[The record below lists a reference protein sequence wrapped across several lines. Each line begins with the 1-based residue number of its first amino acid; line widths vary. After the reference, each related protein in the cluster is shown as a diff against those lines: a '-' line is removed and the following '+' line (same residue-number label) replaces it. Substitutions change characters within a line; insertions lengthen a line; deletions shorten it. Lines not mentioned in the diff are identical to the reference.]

1 MQISTKLFND
11 QLVRQFGNLTSDVQ
25 SLQERIATGKNI
37 LSSSD
42 DPVNAVNL
50 SVAKEQR
57 NLLARFETN
66 GETARRRLDLTD
78 GALNQMTNVL
88 TRITELTTQAASG
101 SYGSADR
108 EAIKIEIEELS
119 NVMLEIANTKDSQN
133 QSLFG
138 GYKFKGQPFYKDDA
152 GYVSYTG
159 DRGMHRVQI
168 SENMNVATS
177 IDGGTS
183 LMRIDTRDGR
193 KSVFDVISGVKN
205 AITNTNKFKSLASGV
220 AEAQIKITADRDP
233 NPWTFNLEGSLGTVT
248 ISTKV
253 ANNSYTDLV
262 SQINSNTAKTGII
275 AELDS
280 KTGIINLKDNSN
292 GKISINNL
300 QVEGEDFASDN
311 VKNYIS
317 FDTLDGS
324 GALIGETR
332 HIADQDQALNGS
344 IQDLKLAVDHISNQ
358 QAFVGAQI
366 NKVERQVE
374 VLGNRKIAVSERI
387 SDLGDADLAEL
398 VTKLQGLLVS
408 RDAAQ
413 QAFAKIGQQSL
424 FDFLR

>member
-57 NLLARFETN
+57 NLLARFEAN

-119 NVMLEIANTKDSQN
+119 NVMMEIANTKDSQN

-138 GYKFKGQPFYKDDA
+138 GYKFKGQPFHKDNS
-152 GYVSYTG
+152 GSVSYTG

-233 NPWTFNLEGSLGTVT
+233 NPWTFNLEGSLGTVA

-262 SQINSNTAKTGII
+262 SQINANTAKTGII

-280 KTGIINLKDNSN
+280 KTGIINLKDNTN
-292 GKISINNL
+292 GRISINNL

-324 GALIGETR
+324 GALIG
-332 HIADQDQALNGS
+332 
-344 IQDLKLAVDHISNQ
+344 
-358 QAFVGAQI
+358 
-366 NKVERQVE
+366 
-374 VLGNRKIAVSERI
+374 
-387 SDLGDADLAEL
+387 
-398 VTKLQGLLVS
+398 
-408 RDAAQ
+408 
-413 QAFAKIGQQSL
+413 
-424 FDFLR
+424 

>member
-57 NLLARFETN
+57 NLLARFEIN
-66 GETARRRLDLTD
+66 GEAARRRLDLTG

-119 NVMLEIANTKDSQN
+119 NVMMEIANTKDSQN

-138 GYKFKGQPFYKDDA
+138 GYKFKGQPFYKDDS
-152 GYVSYTG
+152 GFVSYTG

-177 IDGGTS
+177 IDGGS
-183 LMRIDTRDGR
+183 SFMRIDTRDGR

-205 AITNTNKFKSLASGV
+205 AITNTNKFKSLASGI
-220 AEAQIKITADRDP
+220 AEAQIRIVADRDP
-233 NPWTFNLEGSLGTVT
+233 NPWTFNLEGSLGSVT

-262 SQINSNTAKTGII
+262 TQINLNTAKTGIV
-275 AELDS
+275 AELDP
-280 KTGIINLKDNSN
+280 KTGLINLKDNTN
-292 GKISINNL
+292 GKISINAL
-300 QVEGEDFASDN
+300 QVEGEDFASES

-324 GALIGETR
+324 GSLIGETR

>member
-11 QLVRQFGNLTSDVQ
+11 QLVRQFGKLTSDVQ
-25 SLQERIATGKNI
+25 SVQERIATGKNI

-42 DPVNAVNL
+42 DPINAVNL

-57 NLLARFETN
+57 NLLTRFETN
-66 GETARRRLDLTD
+66 GESARRRLDLTD
-78 GALNQMTNVL
+78 GALRQMTNVL

-101 SYGSADR
+101 SYGAADR
-108 EAIKIEIEELS
+108 EAIKIEIDELS
-119 NVMLEIANTKDSQN
+119 NVMMEIANTKDSQN

-138 GYKFKGQPFYKDDA
+138 GYKFKGQPFKKDDA
-152 GYVSYTG
+152 GYVTYTG
-159 DRGMHRVQI
+159 DRGIHRVQI

-183 LMRIDTRDGR
+183 FMRIDTRDGR
-193 KSVFDVISGVKN
+193 KSVFDVISAVQN
-205 AITNTNKFKSLASGV
+205 SITNTNKFKSLASGT
-220 AEAQIKITADRDP
+220 AEAQIKIVADRDP
-233 NPWTFNLEGSLGTVT
+233 NPWKFNLEGSLGSVT
-248 ISTKV
+248 ISTTV

-262 SQINSNTAKTGII
+262 SQINQNTGNTGIVATLDTKTGV
-275 AELDS
+275 
-280 KTGIINLKDNSN
+280 INLRDSTN
-292 GKISINNL
+292 GKISINGL
-300 QVEGEDFASDN
+300 QVEGEDFASER

-374 VLGNRKIAVSERI
+374 VLANRKIAVSERV
-387 SDLGDADLAEL
+387 SELGDADLAEL

-424 FDFLR
+424 FDFIR

>member
-11 QLVRQFGNLTSDVQ
+11 QLVRQFGKLTSDVQ

-37 LSSSD
+37 ISSSD

-66 GETARRRLDLTD
+66 GAAARRRLDLTD
-78 GALNQMTNVL
+78 GALNQMINVL

-119 NVMLEIANTKDSQN
+119 NVMMEIANTKDSQN

-138 GYKFKGQPFYKDDA
+138 GFKFNGQPFEKDDS
-152 GYVSYTG
+152 GVVTYTG

-183 LMRIDTRDGR
+183 FMRINTRDGR
-193 KSVFDVISGVKN
+193 KSVFDVITAVKN
-205 AITNTNKFKSLASGV
+205 AITNTNKFNSIASGS
-220 AEAQIKITADRDP
+220 AEAQIKIVADRDP
-233 NPWTFNLEGSLGTVT
+233 NSWEFNLEGSLGSAK

-262 SQINSNTAKTGII
+262 TQINLNTGTTGIV
-275 AELDS
+275 ATLDS
-280 KTGIINLKDNSN
+280 KTGIINLKDNTN
-292 GKISINNL
+292 GKISISAL
-300 QVEGEDFASDN
+300 QVEGEEFASDN

-317 FDTLDGS
+317 FDTLDGA
-324 GALIGETR
+324 GTLIGETR
-332 HIADQDQALNGS
+332 HVADQDQALNGS
-344 IQDLKLAVDHISNQ
+344 IQDLKLSVGHISNQ

-374 VLGNRKIAVSERI
+374 VLANRRISVSERVGE
-387 SDLGDADLAEL
+387 LGDADLAEL

-424 FDFLR
+424 FDFIR